1 MYSFA
6 LNSNRHLYFNLLH
19 VEDVVFSISLMFFVS
34 IQPTRNSS
42 DGSIDSLQLSPAIPM
57 LNISTWLTSWVMDG
71 LKLYLFVQKLSPSQK
86 PEPKKKPNKKTTQRK
101 SQPKILRG
109 TKSQQPWLNSF
120 LYPPRWHVTMPEL
133 SWMMVPFWQFVY
145 PPRKTTWPPE
155 NWWLGR
161 CNVLLRWSFF
171 GEKMSIL

>member
-6 LNSNRHLYFNLLH
+6 LNSNMHLYFNLLH

-86 PEPKKKPNKKTTQRK
+86 PEPKKTPKKKQLSGNLNQK
-101 SQPKILRG
+101 SSEEQSHNSLGSTLFCIHLDDTWRCRSWAEWWYLFGNLFTPLGKQHDPLKIDG
-109 TKSQQPWLNSF
+109 WEDVMSF
-120 LYPPRWHVTMPEL
+120 
-133 SWMMVPFWQFVY
+133 
-145 PPRKTTWPPE
+145 
-155 NWWLGR
+155 
-161 CNVLLRWSFF
+161 
-171 GEKMSIL
+171 

>member
-86 PEPKKKPNKKTTQRK
+86 PEPKKTPKKKQLSGNLNQK
-101 SQPKILRG
+101 SSEEQSHNSLGSTLFCIHLDDTWRCRSWAEWWYLFGNLFTPLGKQHDPLKIDG
-109 TKSQQPWLNSF
+109 WEDVMSF
-120 LYPPRWHVTMPEL
+120 
-133 SWMMVPFWQFVY
+133 
-145 PPRKTTWPPE
+145 
-155 NWWLGR
+155 
-161 CNVLLRWSFF
+161 
-171 GEKMSIL
+171 